1 MQDAITLFAGIAG
14 LDGASR
20 PHRLALANGQAL
32 LVERWCGHEQL
43 SDGFQWWVDV
53 LANDAQLDVDA
64 WLGIAATL
72 SSRQTGGQDVLRSGV
87 VCEAACVASDGGLA
101 RYRLCLVPWTW
112 LLGRRGRAGCSRN
125 APCWTSCRPCW
136 IRMPPKVP
144 GGSATK

>member
-1 MQDAITLFAGIAG
+1 MQDAITLFAGIAGIAG

-112 LLGRRGRAGCSRN
+112 LLGQARQSRVFQERAVLDILQALARLDVKS
-125 APCWTSCRPCW
+125 PTEQ
-136 IRMPPKVP
+136 
-144 GGSATK
+144 T